1 MSAAQWTAEVTIDPA
16 TGEAS
21 LSLGAY
27 DALGRPVEV
36 SEEDLAKFRALALV
50 AARQPPGL
58 ARNRRARERWV
69 RYLRQFPLGRLRA
82 MGREEYRGEENQEL
96 RRQRGWT

>member
-1 MSAAQWTAEVTIDPA
+1 VDVAVSVSVDRERLDLPDVRAEV
-16 TGEAS
+16 EAYLRGDGDFPS
-21 LSLGAY
+21 GVLSVQVVPPSRL
-27 DALGRPVEV
+27 
-36 SEEDLAKFRALALV
+36 
-50 AARQPPGL
+50 PPGL